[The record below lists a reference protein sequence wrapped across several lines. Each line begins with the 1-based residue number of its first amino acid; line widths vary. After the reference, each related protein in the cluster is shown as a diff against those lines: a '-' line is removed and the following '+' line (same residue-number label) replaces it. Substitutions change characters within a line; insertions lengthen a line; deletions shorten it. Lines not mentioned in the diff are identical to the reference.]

1 MIICSSA
8 SPLTLSCQSQVSWR
22 DYVYSLIVPC
32 FSLKKLFHVFH
43 FLRHRKMT
51 TGAIAPIARLWWIP
65 PVTYFLPK
73 VPFQFFSYL
82 DSFLP
87 FILFSNPSMDM
98 ELLLKF
104 ILFGT
109 DLFCVY
115 LSYHFFLSL
124 FQIFPFFLPP
134 LDVDK
139 GSLLGSF
146 LFSFWTPLEWFNSL
160 TQNTS
165 ISWIHICSPD
175 ISF

>member
-124 FQIFPFFLPP
+124 FPQSFSNISLLFASPWCGQGLSPWIFPLFILNPSWVVSFTHTEYQY
-134 LDVDK
+134 
-139 GSLLGSF
+139 LL
-146 LFSFWTPLEWFNSL
+146 NSHL
-160 TQNTS
+160 
-165 ISWIHICSPD
+165 
-175 ISF
+175 